1 MVTHVTWEVRASK
14 LGACSLGNER
24 THLKTATSVSVLA
37 KTLVLLW
44 VLKRHSSFKNC
55 DISNNGNVGGFFS
68 LILQI
73 VQCDIFT
80 YHHVLLSIVDV
91 LNKDSWHSF
100 VVLVICETNIPVTF
114 ALNANDVSWPITGL

>member
-1 MVTHVTWEVRASK
+1 MIVGISQYAYF
-14 LGACSLGNER
+14 
-24 THLKTATSVSVLA
+24 SVSVLA